1 MANEKNKDF
10 NAMLSSVRDM
20 PRVDIVTDED
30 VIKRYGGSRM
40 FFAPPLYYNEVM
52 KKIPEGKVVTI
63 KEIRSYLSKN
73 NNADFTEPMTA
84 GAFVG
89 IVAWASEQRAED
101 KVPYWRTLKANGEI
115 NPKFPG
121 GIEKQ
126 KELLAAEG
134 HTFIAKGRKH
144 IRYFVADFE
153 NRLADIT

>member
-40 FFAPPLYYNEVM
+40 FFAPPLYYDEVM
-52 KKIPEGKVVTI
+52 KRVPEGKVVTT
-63 KEIRSYLSKN
+63 KEIRSYLAEN
-73 NNADFTEPMTA
+73 NDADFTEPMTA
-84 GAFVG
+84 GAFIG
-89 IVAWASEQRAED
+89 IVAWASEQRTDD

-126 KELLAAEG
+126 KQLLAAEG
-134 HTFIAKGRKH
+134 HTFITKGRKH
-144 IRYFVADFE
+144 IRCFVADFE
-153 NRLADIT
+153 NKLAEIT